1 MILQS
6 EYHHIKNRGVVIM
19 ERIVAFEA
27 MLKAV
32 LDQSEAERQ
41 KMEELRAQ
49 GKESSV
55 TCRQYL
61 GNRSFYN
68 PLFSLYR
75 QCGLIGQPGE

>member
-19 ERIVAFEA
+19 ERIVAFKA

-49 GKESSV
+49 GKE
-55 TCRQYL
+55 
-61 GNRSFYN
+61 
-68 PLFSLYR
+68 
-75 QCGLIGQPGE
+75 

>member
-6 EYHHIKNRGVVIM
+6 EYHHIKSRGVVIM
-19 ERIVAFEA
+19 EHIVAFEA

-49 GKESSV
+49 GKE
-55 TCRQYL
+55 
-61 GNRSFYN
+61 
-68 PLFSLYR
+68 
-75 QCGLIGQPGE
+75 